1 MLGHESVM
9 LRQNPEEI
17 RDSIDSEAA
26 YSSPYVHTSKAV
38 RLFRQAQ
45 ESDMKKSLIHMA
57 RTIGS
62 AFSLEDKN
70 ASRDDLQAEAPP
82 RSGFFP
88 QRGWKLALLLVCL
101 CTIAYLPAL
110 NNGFISDDYV
120 MLEWAKT
127 WQKDFSFLFKIV
139 PDVFRLTTYIFL
151 GLLQWMFGYRH
162 EFYYG
167 FTILVHTLNC
177 VLLYWLIDRITGS
190 RKVAVMAALF
200 FAVVQSP
207 QEAVMWVAAMACEL
221 GALCMLGTLLL
232 WLRGRFIAS
241 ALCYLI
247 GLFSMESTLVTL
259 LLLPLLEFFTQ
270 RKLTFRRGYW
280 YFLVPTILFA
290 VVFLTTISNNYQ
302 VTAGTYRFGAH
313 GLWVLVVSLHR
324 LMFPWLYLAVLLVAA
339 SRRQFSFG
347 ELKGPF
353 LWMVIT
359 LLPFIFLT
367 YMNHV
372 PSRHTYVPAMGLVWA
387 LATQLS
393 SLEMARL
400 RQAFIVA
407 FIAVNIGYIWLVKD
421 AQFVERAAPTA
432 QLLERMQRHPPG
444 RLMIT
449 NFPLN
454 PWIAKM
460 ATRLVP
466 GWEPEMIF
474 VNEQAG
480 GCPDCL
486 QLRWNVNAWSYDPVS
501 WGK

>member
-1 MLGHESVM
+1 
-9 LRQNPEEI
+9 
-17 RDSIDSEAA
+17 
-26 YSSPYVHTSKAV
+26 
-38 RLFRQAQ
+38 
-45 ESDMKKSLIHMA
+45 MKKSLIQLA

-62 AFSLEDKN
+62 AFSLEDNN
-70 ASRDDLQAEAPP
+70 ASRDTIQAETPP
-82 RSGFFP
+82 RLGFLP
-88 QRGWKLALLLVCL
+88 RGWKLALLLACL

-151 GLLQWMFGYRH
+151 GLLQCMFGYRH
-162 EFYYG
+162 EYFYG
-167 FTILVHTLNC
+167 FTILVHVLNC
-177 VLLYWLIDRITGS
+177 VLLYRLIDWIAGS
-190 RKVAVMAALF
+190 RKVAVLAALF
-200 FAVVQSP
+200 FAVVQNP

-221 GALCMLGTLLL
+221 GALCMLATLFL
-232 WLRGRFIAS
+232 WLRGCFVAG

-259 LLLPLLEFFTQ
+259 LLLPLLEFSTH
-270 RKLTFRRGYW
+270 RKLTFRREYW
-280 YFLVPTILFA
+280 YLLVPTILFA
-290 VVFLTTISNNYQ
+290 VVFLATVSNNYQ
-302 VTAGTYRFGAH
+302 VTAGTYRFGAR
-313 GLWVLVVSLHR
+313 GLWVLVVSLHK

-347 ELKGPF
+347 ELRSPL
-353 LWMVIT
+353 LWMVIA

-367 YMNHV
+367 YQNHV

-387 LATQLS
+387 LAVQLS
-393 SLEMARL
+393 SLDRARL
-400 RQAFIVA
+400 RQAFVVA
-407 FIAVNIGYIWLVKD
+407 FIAINIGYIWFVKD
-421 AQFVERAAPTA
+421 AQFKERAAPTA
-432 QLLERMQRHPPG
+432 RLQEQLRRLLPG

-460 ATRLVP
+460 TTRLVP

-480 GCPDCL
+480 ACPDCL
-486 QLRWNVNAWSYDPVS
+486 QLRWNGNTRSYDPAS
-501 WGK
+501 SGK